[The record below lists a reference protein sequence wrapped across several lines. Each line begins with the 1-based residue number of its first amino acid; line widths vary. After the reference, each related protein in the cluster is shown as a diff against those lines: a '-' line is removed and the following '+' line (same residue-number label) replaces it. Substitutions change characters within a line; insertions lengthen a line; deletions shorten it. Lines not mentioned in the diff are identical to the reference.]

1 MDKLCRYLDKEL
13 EEMENKV
20 GMGGKLSR
28 TEIEDGKNL
37 AKFKMAL
44 LTNEAMEEDGYSNEY
59 SGARSYNRGRSRG
72 ESMRGNSYEYEDGMS
87 NGRGR
92 GSNAK
97 RDRMG
102 RYSSEDGY
110 SRADAKEEFLEKVYD
125 LMDEAPDEHTR
136 KKFERFVNE
145 MR

>member
-44 LTNEAMEEDGYSNEY
+44 LTNESMEEDGGYSNEY
-59 SGARSYNRGRSRG
+59 SGARYNRGRSRG
-72 ESMRGNSYEYEDGMS
+72 DMRGNSYEYED
-87 NGRGR
+87 R
-92 GSNAK
+92 
-97 RDRMG
+97 
-102 RYSSEDGY
+102 Y
-110 SRADAKEEFLEKVYD
+110 SRAEAKEEFLEKVYD
-125 LMDEAPDEHTR
+125 LMEEAPDEHTR
-136 KKFERFVNE
+136 KKVERLANE
-145 MR
+145 MK

>member
-1 MDKLCRYLDKEL
+1 MDKICRYIDREL
-13 EEMENKV
+13 EEYENKV
-20 GMGGKLSR
+20 ANGGKLSR

-44 LTNEAMEEDGYSNEY
+44 LTNEAMEQEGYSGDWDGIAYE
-59 SGARSYNRGRSRG
+59 SERMVRRGR
-72 ESMRGNSYEYEDGMS
+72 DGMS
-87 NGRGR
+87 NARGR

-110 SRADAKEEFLEKVYD
+110 SRAEAKEEFLEKVYD

-136 KKFERFVNE
+136 KKIERFASE
-145 MR
+145 MK

>member
-1 MDKLCRYLDKEL
+1 VDKICRYIDREL
-13 EEMENKV
+13 EEYENKV
-20 GMGGKLSR
+20 ANGGKLSR

-44 LTNEAMEEDGYSNEY
+44 LTNDAMENEGYSGDWDGIAYE
-59 SGARSYNRGRSRG
+59 SGRMVRRGR
-72 ESMRGNSYEYEDGMS
+72 DGMS
-87 NGRGR
+87 GARGR

-110 SRADAKEEFLEKVYD
+110 SRADAKEEFIERVYE
-125 LMDEAPDEHTR
+125 LIDEAPDEHTR
-136 KKFERFVNE
+136 KKAERFASE
-145 MR
+145 IK

>member
-1 MDKLCRYLDKEL
+1 MDKICRYIDREL
-13 EEMENKV
+13 EEYENKV
-20 GMGGKLSR
+20 ANGGKLSR

-44 LTNEAMEEDGYSNEY
+44 LTNDAMENEGYSGDWDGIAYE
-59 SGARSYNRGRSRG
+59 SGRMVRRGR
-72 ESMRGNSYEYEDGMS
+72 DGMS
-87 NGRGR
+87 GARGR

-110 SRADAKEEFLEKVYD
+110 SRADAKEEFIERVYE
-125 LMDEAPDEHTR
+125 LIDEAPDEHTR
-136 KKFERFVNE
+136 KKAERFASE
-145 MR
+145 IK

>member
-1 MDKLCRYLDKEL
+1 MDKLCRYVDREL
-13 EEMENKV
+13 EEYENKV
-20 GMGGKLSR
+20 ANGGKLSR

-44 LTNEAMEEDGYSNEY
+44 LTNEAMENEGYSGDWDGIAYEGGRMMSRRNGM
-59 SGARSYNRGRSRG
+59 SGA
-72 ESMRGNSYEYEDGMS
+72 
-87 NGRGR
+87 RGR

-102 RYSSEDGY
+102 RYSSEGDY
-110 SRADAKEEFLEKVYD
+110 SRAEAKEEFIEKVYD

-136 KKFERFVNE
+136 KKIERFASE
-145 MR
+145 MK

>member
-1 MDKLCRYLDKEL
+1 MDKLCRYVDREL
-13 EEMENKV
+13 EEYENKV
-20 GMGGKLSR
+20 ANGGKLSR

-44 LTNEAMEEDGYSNEY
+44 LTNEAMENEGYSGDWDGITYEGGRMMNRRNGM
-59 SGARSYNRGRSRG
+59 SGA
-72 ESMRGNSYEYEDGMS
+72 
-87 NGRGR
+87 RGR

-102 RYSSEDGY
+102 RYSSEGDY
-110 SRADAKEEFLEKVYD
+110 SRAEAKEDFMEKVYD

-136 KKFERFVNE
+136 KKIERFASE
-145 MR
+145 MK